1 MGGGGGRGSG
11 GEGGWGGGRRKR
23 GGGGK
28 GGQRADT
35 QAEKASRQESAH
47 WSRVELNSRD
57 SMGRRKVTSNKL
69 IGGRQ

>member
-1 MGGGGGRGSG
+1 M
-11 GEGGWGGGRRKR
+11 GRRKAEK